1 MGMLFNNKK
10 AISPLVATIL
20 LIAFAVSIGAL
31 IMNWSSSE
39 ENIPSSL
46 TNSGCSAI
54 NLKVLNVCDNNESFV
69 FSLENLGSENIEKII
84 LRSNINGANLDYVVP
99 QSKLLQNSQTS
110 FSVSKEIIRSSNDL
124 ELVPVVVS
132 GENELLCRTKIVKQ
146 LEVNSC

>member
-1 MGMLFNNKK
+1 
-10 AISPLVATIL
+10 
-20 LIAFAVSIGAL
+20 
-31 IMNWSSSE
+31 
-39 ENIPSSL
+39 
-46 TNSGCSAI
+46 
-54 NLKVLNVCDNNESFV
+54 
-69 FSLENLGSENIEKII
+69 LENLGSENIEKII

-146 LEVNSC
+146 LEVSSC